1 MGRRIRICEKIS
13 SKLKFVLNTDFMDVY
28 LNDYLTHSV
37 FPVFYLANQIKKIS
51 KIYKNK
57 SISILTDELIPES
70 IDIPFYGIPSSENVY
85 ASNRLLI
92 KSTLAVLKKSDLKFK
107 IIKNKFNFY
116 KEIRN
121 SILVVH
127 RLRTLFIGILFPIF
141 FVISN
146 FFLKL
151 IAKSKKVKNPKIY
164 KFNHTGI
171 LIHTLH
177 QAKIA
182 SSTSYLDNKKNI
194 FIYSPQ
200 LLNLNNFN
208 KKFIKNI
215 FDINLNLKLI
225 PLRIII
231 KSFLKTFFVNLGY
244 LKCLIYNLFLGKLNT
259 KLKTCFF
266 LFDLS

>member
-1 MGRRIRICEKIS
+1 M
-13 SKLKFVLNTDFMDVY
+13 
-28 LNDYLTHSV
+28 
-37 FPVFYLANQIKKIS
+37 
-51 KIYKNK
+51 
-57 SISILTDELIPES
+57 
-70 IDIPFYGIPSSENVY
+70 
-85 ASNRLLI
+85 
-92 KSTLAVLKKSDLKFK
+92 
-107 IIKNKFNFY
+107 
-116 KEIRN
+116 
-121 SILVVH
+121 
-127 RLRTLFIGILFPIF
+127 
-141 FVISN
+141 ISN
-146 FFLKL
+146 FFLKF

-244 LKCLIYNLFLGKLNT
+244 LKITIRNLIMLNFI
-259 KLKTCFF
+259 LKVKIMRI
-266 LFDLS
+266 